1 MSLQIPPLVV
11 PEKIHLLSIRLLKG
25 SLGASDAFLGNPR
38 KPAHIS
44 FTISHNFRFHFGE
57 KRCLLGV
64 GFYFEGLDQEKKP
77 LGLTASYH
85 LDFVLEVENLEVF
98 LSREDAEIQ
107 VLDIL
112 AATLLGLCISTARG
126 ILYERTQGTPF
137 EGIILPV
144 VDPMKVL
151 RSVDAEAKL
160 PV

>member
-1 MSLQIPPLVV
+1 M
-11 PEKIHLLSIRLLKG
+11 
-25 SLGASDAFLGNPR
+25 
-38 KPAHIS
+38 
-44 FTISHNFRFHFGE
+44 
-57 KRCLLGV
+57 
-64 GFYFEGLDQEKKP
+64 
-77 LGLTASYH
+77 TASYH